1 MTIVCPTGSYGE
13 IGMKVE
19 YKAKSTYRG
28 DVAQDYDDKRFSNSF
43 GRWIDWRERL
53 AVTRAME
60 RIPAG
65 SSVLDIPCGTGRITQ
80 HLLDLGYKV
89 SGADIS
95 QDMMGIAQEKIGT
108 HPNFARFHQ
117 VDAEDTKLP
126 AASFDCITSV
136 RLMGHLPR
144 EVKVRVVKEMSRLSR
159 GHLVIAFYVT
169 SRLRSVKWFLKYG
182 KSQSQNSSWYPI
194 TESDLSRLFQECGLK
209 IILRNP
215 AFLISDA
222 ITFLLRKDTAGA

>member
-1 MTIVCPTGSYGE
+1 
-13 IGMKVE
+13 MKEE

-28 DVAQDYDDKRFSNSF
+28 GVAQDYDNKRFSHFF
-43 GRWIDWRERL
+43 GRWIDSRERL
-53 AVTRAME
+53 SVTRAME

-65 SSVLDIPCGTGRITQ
+65 SSVLDIPCGTGRITE

-95 QDMMGIAQEKIGT
+95 QDMMGIARERIGT
-108 HPNFARFHQ
+108 HPNFVGFHQ

-126 AASFDCITSV
+126 AASFDCITSI

-169 SRLRSVKWFLKYG
+169 SLLRSVKWLLKYG
-182 KSQSQNSSWYPI
+182 KLQSQNPTWYPI
-194 TESDLSRLFQECGLK
+194 TESDLSRLFEECGLEVV
-209 IILRNP
+209 LRKP
-215 AFLISDA
+215 AFLVSDA
-222 ITFLLRKDTAGA
+222 ITFLLRKKTARA